1 MKTKIFRP
9 PSIRLASPFL
19 LNFDFDNF
27 PCLTS
32 FMYQSKSC
40 KKGPLINVSLGSSEN
55 KMADELSFKN
65 NEGEYYITFFCA

>member
-19 LNFDFDNF
+19 LNLDFDNF
-27 PCLTS
+27 PCLLHLCIS
-32 FMYQSKSC
+32 QRSS

-55 KMADELSFKN
+55 KMADEVSFKN
-65 NEGEYYITFFCA
+65 NEGEYYITFF